1 VSEAVSTIPFL
12 QVPAAFSSRECCCP
26 VTGVTGLDCCTKSD
40 HALTCCCLLPR
51 PAPPSPP
58 PPPPTPF
65 FLRVGLV
72 LLMASGREGLED
84 SLEYVKYV
92 VKYRPRAPVLL
103 LTVDPQLA
111 RACAPW

>member
-1 VSEAVSTIPFL
+1 MVVETL
-12 QVPAAFSSRECCCP
+12 WCP
-26 VTGVTGLDCCTKSD
+26 TL
-40 HALTCCCLLPR
+40 LLPR
-51 PAPPSPP
+51 HCCCCCSPP
-58 PPPPTPF
+58 LPTPT
-65 FLRVGLV
+65 GLV

-103 LTVDPQLA
+103 VTVDPQLA